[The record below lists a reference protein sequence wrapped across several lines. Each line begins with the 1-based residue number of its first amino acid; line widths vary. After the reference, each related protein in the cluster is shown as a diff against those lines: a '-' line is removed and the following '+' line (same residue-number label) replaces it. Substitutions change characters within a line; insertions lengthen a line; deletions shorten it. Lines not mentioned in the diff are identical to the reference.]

1 MSTSSVGGSGS
12 IIDVQG
18 VVNQLM
24 QIEARPLTIA
34 KQRVSSVDTSISAMS
49 QVKSLVDA
57 AASSAAALED
67 SLTLT
72 GRSVSNSDS
81 GLLKATVA
89 NSSLAS
95 PGAYTVSNT
104 QLARSQRTAFA
115 GFATSSATF
124 GSGFGTLTIDS
135 VSTEYGALDP
145 ISGKS
150 IEKSIVLAGKSLESI
165 RDEINAS
172 PQLTGKITASI
183 VNTGDASLGYVLVLN
198 GAKSGSTAA
207 FTATWDDAQD
217 TDGDGAD
224 DDILDYGGS
233 LVPGRMS
240 AFNNPTDGSGIAL
253 NQSAD
258 DAQAR
263 VNGILLK
270 SKSNVFSQ
278 AIPGL
283 SFEILKTD
291 PSIPGATATTAT
303 VTVRDN
309 RETVKERIRKFA
321 EDMTALNQRLVAMT
335 KPGSK
340 DTKAGPLAGNS
351 GILSLSSSVSSAYSS
366 GFKIT
371 STNTVY
377 SWSQLGLEWNRNGSV
392 TVREGDLSTAMDGD
406 IGTAMLGGFTS
417 TIKATLAQFRGVSG
431 SLQSSIDVLQTNRSR
446 LSTNIDDLQSRLE
459 KTRAKLISKYASL
472 DAKLVS
478 MNQMSANVRSSLAGL
493 Q

>member
-1 MSTSSVGGSGS
+1 
-12 IIDVQG
+12 
-18 VVNQLM
+18 M

-172 PQLTGKITASI
+172 PQLSGKIAASI

-233 LVPGRMS
+233 LVPGRTS
-240 AFNNPTDGSGIAL
+240 AFN
-253 NQSAD
+253 
-258 DAQAR
+258 
-263 VNGILLK
+263 
-270 SKSNVFSQ
+270 
-278 AIPGL
+278 
-283 SFEILKTD
+283 
-291 PSIPGATATTAT
+291 
-303 VTVRDN
+303 
-309 RETVKERIRKFA
+309 
-321 EDMTALNQRLVAMT
+321 
-335 KPGSK
+335 
-340 DTKAGPLAGNS
+340 
-351 GILSLSSSVSSAYSS
+351 
-366 GFKIT
+366 
-371 STNTVY
+371 
-377 SWSQLGLEWNRNGSV
+377 
-392 TVREGDLSTAMDGD
+392 
-406 IGTAMLGGFTS
+406 
-417 TIKATLAQFRGVSG
+417 
-431 SLQSSIDVLQTNRSR
+431 
-446 LSTNIDDLQSRLE
+446 
-459 KTRAKLISKYASL
+459 
-472 DAKLVS
+472 
-478 MNQMSANVRSSLAGL
+478 
-493 Q
+493 